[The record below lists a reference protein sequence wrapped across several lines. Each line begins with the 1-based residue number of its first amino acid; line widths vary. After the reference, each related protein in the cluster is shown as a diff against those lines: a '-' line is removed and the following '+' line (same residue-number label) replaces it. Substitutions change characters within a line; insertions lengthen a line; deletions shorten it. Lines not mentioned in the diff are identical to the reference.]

1 MGMFNFSFFGE
12 QERRSYNYR
21 PRFYDPEKD
30 RFRRNERKEGEEYVP
45 GEYIQKSF
53 SDRSFRKTRSTAT
66 RAQNIIGI
74 IGLLLLAGVIYM
86 MIKFYSI
93 L

>member
-1 MGMFNFSFFGE
+1 MFNFSFFGD
-12 QERRSYNYR
+12 QERRSYNYQ

-30 RFRRNERKEGEEYVP
+30 RFRKNEKKEGEEYIP
-45 GEYIQKSF
+45 GEYIIKSF
-53 SDRSFRKTRSTAT
+53 SDRSFRKTKSGAT

-74 IGLLLLAGVIYM
+74 IGLFLLAAVIFM
-86 MIKFYSI
+86 MIRIYAI

>member
-1 MGMFNFSFFGE
+1 MFNFTFFGE

-30 RFRRNERKEGEEYVP
+30 RFRKNEKKEGEDYVP
-45 GEYIQKSF
+45 GEYIKKSF
-53 SDRSFRKTRSTAT
+53 SDRSFRKTRSSAT

-74 IGLLLLAGVIYM
+74 IGLFLLAAVIFM